1 MMLYGS
7 SPFVDCAGSYINHSF
22 WRFSNS
28 SCSAKVRRIGVAA
41 PLGFSALRPG
51 KANCPIGIRPQICYA
66 QRPGGGVG
74 PLMRLIAKCAAGLRI
89 NSGNA
94 VANLGSD
101 PDSARNLQICQRY
114 SSESGSDPNF
124 AGQRQERQTTSSLI
138 ASHRR
143 PIPAVSLQ
151 KARPWH

>member
-1 MMLYGS
+1 MLYGS
-7 SPFVDCAGSYINHSF
+7 IACEGCAGSYLNDSIMGF
-22 WRFSNS
+22 PTP

-41 PLGFSALRPG
+41 PFGLSVLRPG

-66 QRPGGGVG
+66 QRPSGGVG
-74 PLMRLIAKCAAGLRI
+74 PLKRLNTKPVAGSRI